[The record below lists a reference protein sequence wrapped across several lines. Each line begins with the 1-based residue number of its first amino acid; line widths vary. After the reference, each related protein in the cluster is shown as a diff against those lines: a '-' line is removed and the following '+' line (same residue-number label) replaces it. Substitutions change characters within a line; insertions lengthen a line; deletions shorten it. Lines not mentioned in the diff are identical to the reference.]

1 MAEEEKTTE
10 SVRTES
16 SANIMMDI
24 LNTVNGI
31 QENILLLKEDMV
43 EVKSD
48 ILNLKKQNVDT
59 KTSLEGKF
67 ETLTKQ
73 GSNTFKSS
81 EPEKDHTILMV

>member
-1 MAEEEKTTE
+1 MAEEKTTE

-48 ILNLKKQNVDT
+48 ILN
-59 KTSLEGKF
+59 
-67 ETLTKQ
+67 
-73 GSNTFKSS
+73 
-81 EPEKDHTILMV
+81 